1 MVRISKGEIKMEKA
15 LFAPKE
21 IIENNLNEASARVG
35 QPFYKAALLGLLAGA
50 FIAIGGQASN
60 VAVHAMTNAG
70 LAKTVA
76 GTIFPIGL
84 MLILIIGGQLFTG
97 NCLLFMGAV
106 DGRISYQKLLLNWLT
121 IFFSNFAGAILVSFL
136 VYQSGQFDMSGGQLG
151 AYTIKVASGKVHLT
165 AMQGVTS
172 GIMCNIIVC
181 GAVLMAAAA
190 KDIAGKCLAIF
201 FPIFAFVVSGFEHC
215 VANMYYLTA
224 GFMASQN
231 KAYVAQAKEV
241 FHLSDAQIADVNVQ
255 NIFVKNL
262 LPVTIGNIIGGAFFV
277 GGIFYIVFVMKS
289 KKNA

>member
-1 MVRISKGEIKMEKA
+1 MEKGF
-15 LFAPKE
+15 FAPKE
-21 IIENNLNEASARVG
+21 IIENNLSESAGKVG
-35 QPFYKAALLGLLAGA
+35 QPFYKVVLLGLLAGA

-76 GTIFPIGL
+76 GTIFPVGL

-106 DGRISYQKLLLNWLT
+106 DGRISYKKMVLNWIT
-121 IFFSNFAGAILVSFL
+121 IFFSNFVGAIIVSFL
-136 VYQSGQFDMSGGQLG
+136 VYQSGQFDMTGGQLG
-151 AYTIKVASGKVHLT
+151 AYTIKVAAGKVHLT
-165 AMQGVTS
+165 ATQGITS

-190 KDIAGKCLAIF
+190 KDIAGKCFAVF

-224 GFMASQN
+224 GFMASKN
-231 KAYVAQAKEV
+231 DVYVAKAQEV
-241 FHLSDAQIADVNVQ
+241 YGLTKGQIADINLSH
-255 NIFVKNL
+255 IFVNNL
-262 LPVTIGNIIGGAFFV
+262 LPVTIGNIIGGALFV
-277 GGIFYIVFVMKS
+277 GGIFYLVFGRKS
-289 KKNA
+289 K

>member
-1 MVRISKGEIKMEKA
+1 M
-15 LFAPKE
+15 
-21 IIENNLNEASARVG
+21 
-35 QPFYKAALLGLLAGA
+35 
-50 FIAIGGQASN
+50 
-60 VAVHAMTNAG
+60 
-70 LAKTVA
+70 
-76 GTIFPIGL
+76 
-84 MLILIIGGQLFTG
+84 
-97 NCLLFMGAV
+97 
-106 DGRISYQKLLLNWLT
+106 
-121 IFFSNFAGAILVSFL
+121 SFL

-277 GGIFYIVFVMKS
+277 GGIFYIVFAMKS

>member
-1 MVRISKGEIKMEKA
+1 MEKGF
-15 LFAPKE
+15 FAPKE
-21 IIENNLNEASARVG
+21 IIENNLNESAGKVG
-35 QPFYKAALLGLLAGA
+35 QPFYKIALLGLLAGA

-76 GTIFPIGL
+76 GTIFPVGL

-106 DGRISYQKLLLNWLT
+106 DGRITYKQMFFNWLT
-121 IFFSNFAGAILVSFL
+121 IFFSNFVGALIVSFL
-136 VYQSGQFDMSGGQLG
+136 VYHSGQFDMTGGQLG
-151 AYTIKVASGKVHLT
+151 AYTIKIAAGKVHVT
-165 AMQGVTS
+165 PVQGITS

-190 KDIAGKCLAIF
+190 KDIAGKCFAVF

-224 GFMASQN
+224 GFMASKN
-231 KAYVAQAKEV
+231 DAYIAKAKEV
-241 FHLSDAQIADVNVQ
+241 YQLTDAQIADISIQ

-262 LPVTIGNIIGGAFFV
+262 LPVTIGNMIGGALFV
-277 GGIFYIVFVMKS
+277 GGIFYLVFGRKS
-289 KKNA
+289 KKNG